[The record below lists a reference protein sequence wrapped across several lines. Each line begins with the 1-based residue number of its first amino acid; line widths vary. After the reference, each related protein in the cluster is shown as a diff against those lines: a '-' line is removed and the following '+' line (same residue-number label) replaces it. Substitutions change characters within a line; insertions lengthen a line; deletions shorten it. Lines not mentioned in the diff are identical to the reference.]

1 MVRGRNR
8 EIDICKGILTV
19 TMILCHCIQFFGFE
33 EQGVQKI
40 LVNVINLTTFS
51 GFLFCFGFVSNLA
64 YYENRNF
71 KTSAVKLEKNAVRLL
86 VAFYV
91 SGIAYMAFVEDK
103 IFRWDFITEILLL
116 KRYPGWSEF
125 LASFAAM
132 MLAGI
137 LLYPVLK
144 RVNGWVVAAVAVISG
159 AACFLPYASIHN
171 SWLALFAGSRD
182 FTTFPI
188 LQYMVFFA
196 AGAWI
201 SRKRI
206 WWKPQI
212 LAVVLVI
219 SLPCIIQFIRD
230 GYLPE
235 RFPPSIF
242 YIAGGSLFVYLDYLI
257 AGGLERLREKTRIL
271 EAVSGCL
278 ERCGRAS
285 LHYLLLSNL
294 LIFALDGSSF
304 SFRSGAYAFGA
315 FAVILLLISYLHQLR
330 NEGKKNNERPE
341 TDPAISTGAGGSAS
355 GK

>member
-1 MVRGRNR
+1 MTRGRNR

-19 TMILCHCIQFFGFE
+19 TMILCHCIQFFGYE

-64 YYENRNF
+64 YYENRSF
-71 KTSAVKLEKNAVRLL
+71 RVSAWKLAKNAVRLL

-132 MLAGI
+132 MAVGI
-137 LLYPVLK
+137 LLYPLLK
-144 RVNGWVVAAVAVISG
+144 RVNGWIVAGIAIISG
-159 AACFLPYASIHN
+159 AACFLPYGEIHN
-171 SWLALFAGSRD
+171 SWLALFAGSWD
-182 FTTFPI
+182 YTTFPI
-188 LQYMVFFA
+188 LQYMIYFA

-201 SRKRI
+201 SRKRL

-219 SLPCIIQFIRD
+219 SLPCIIQFVTE
-230 GYLPE
+230 GYLPD

-242 YIAGGSLFVYLDYLI
+242 YIAGGSLFVYADYLI
-257 AGGLERLREKTRIL
+257 SGGLEKLRDKNRVA
-271 EAVSGCL
+271 EAISGYL
-278 ERCGRAS
+278 ERCGKAS

-304 SFRSGAYAFGA
+304 SFRSKMYAYGA
-315 FAVILLLISYLHQLR
+315 FLMILLLISYLHQLR
-330 NEGKKNNERPE
+330 NEGKVSR
-341 TDPAISTGAGGSAS
+341 SAES
-355 GK
+355 